1 METLL
6 GQTDVTVERIPSSS
20 PFFPCHLTV
29 PPRFLMNLGS
39 FCLSLSSAKIPGE
52 HQHAQLQE
60 CFHKHDEL
68 LGVSLLRQCCNQVPV
83 YICSAPVRTKDFRN
97 LFWTRLCD
105 LQILTI
111 MALKY
116 SFCMLRFYNVV
127 NIKCSV
133 FLILRMLNYRYID
146 L

>member
-1 METLL
+1 M
-6 GQTDVTVERIPSSS
+6 TVERIPSFS
-20 PFFPCHLTV
+20 PFFPCRLTV

-39 FCLSLSSAKIPGE
+39 FCLSLSNAKIPGE

-60 CFHKHDEL
+60 CFHRHDEL
-68 LGVSLLRQCCNQVPV
+68 LGVSLLRQCCNQIPV

-97 LFWTRLCD
+97 LCD

-116 SFCMLRFYNVV
+116 SFCMLRFYTAA